1 MLMVNIRDGLQKA
14 KNMQNTNFNIMA
26 AWCALPSDMSA
37 EVLAQVTAHTVKE

>member
-37 EVLAQVTAHTVKE
+37 AQVTAHTVKE